1 MRRKSGRRTIGSM
14 GRHPSPRRH
23 RTLTALAVG
32 LGTASAAVPVV
43 TAGAAAAGAAAAT
56 PPPTGPLEFAM
67 DDPAFYDVPNPIP
80 VGAHGDLLRF
90 QAIDTA
96 FEDSW
101 RIMYLSTTVS
111 GTPTVVTGLVAAPED
126 RPPFGGFPVLL
137 HGHGTI
143 GVADKCAPSRV
154 LETPD
159 DEYAYDFESAANAT
173 NQNWAVVSTDF
184 EGLGGPGRHPYLV
197 GISEGR
203 SMLDAGLA
211 ARQLPGLYLAD
222 TTGVVGFSQGGH
234 AALWATQLA
243 PEWTP
248 QQPIVGTVLAAASS
262 EVVEFA
268 RAGVNDPAAA
278 ALTVSMMGGL
288 AASYPEAEAALGS
301 VLAPAGLEL
310 LTLMDEHCFD
320 EPVAMPQGALLS
332 ADPTTVEPFA
342 SLLAANTAGTV
353 ATATPI
359 LAFQGDADQNVPL
372 TTSDTM
378 TARLCAAGQVIERR
392 VIAGG
397 YHTAAAAAA
406 YNDGTTWL
414 TALAAGTATPTSTC

>member
-1 MRRKSGRRTIGSM
+1 M
-14 GRHPSPRRH
+14 GRHAALHPY
-23 RTLTALAVG
+23 RTLSALALG
-32 LGTASAAVPVV
+32 LGCTAATLPSLGTA
-43 TAGAAAAGAAAAT
+43 AAAAPPPAAA
-56 PPPTGPLEFAM
+56 PVEFAM
-67 DDPAFYDVPNPIP
+67 DDPAFYDTPDPIP
-80 VGAHGDLLRF
+80 AGNHGELLRF

-111 GTPTVVTGLVAAPED
+111 GAPTVVTGLVAAPDD
-126 RPPFGGFPVLL
+126 RPPFGGFNVLL

-154 LETPD
+154 LETAD

-173 NQNWAVVSTDF
+173 NQGWAVVSTDF

-211 ARQLPGLYLAD
+211 ARQLPGLYLSD
-222 TTGVVGFSQGGH
+222 VTGIVGFSQGGH
-234 AALWATQLA
+234 AALWAAQLA

-248 QQPIVGTVLAAASS
+248 QQPIIGTVLGAASS

-278 ALTVSMMGGL
+278 ALTVSMIGGL
-288 AASYPEAEAALGS
+288 AAAYPEAEAAIGS
-301 VLAPAGLEL
+301 VLSPAGLEL

-320 EPVAMPQGALLS
+320 EPVAMPQGALVA
-332 ADPTTVEPFA
+332 ADPTAVEPFA

-353 ATATPI
+353 AMATPI
-359 LAFQGDADQNVPL
+359 LAFHGDADQNVPL
-372 TTSDTM
+372 VTSDTM

-392 VIAGG
+392 ILPGG
-397 YHTAAAAAA
+397 YHAAAAAAA

-414 TALAAGTATPTSTC
+414 TGLAAGTGAATSTC